1 MTDLNTLY
9 KLVKTILEGDKKA
22 RGNDMLLYLQ
32 VCKIKNLDAVAMP
45 FYIVMQ
51 KASEL
56 GLPAFESV
64 SRARRKVQMEHEEL
78 KPSKEIQDIRSNYE
92 QMFFEWALRG

>member
-1 MTDLNTLY
+1 MADLDTMY
-9 KLVKTILEGDKKA
+9 KLVKSILEDDTKS
-22 RGNDMLLYLQ
+22 RGNDMWLYLQ
-32 VCKIKNLDAVAMP
+32 VCKIKNLDAVAQP

-51 KASEL
+51 KASEM

-78 KPSKEIQDIRSNYE
+78 KPSKEIQEIREEYE
-92 QMFFEWALRG
+92 QMYFEWAKG